1 MIPGRHNMS
10 ESFYKYLVDHILAG
24 YFSKNIAKR
33 GEHYCIVIENATNRQ
48 GIIDAFKNSPH
59 SKTLTVEGIYEGKII
74 DKSLDKYDTIEF
86 DADDNGASVPFII
99 ADVDTGGE
107 YLPTIRNSVNDGKK
121 YENYATFFILNDYAT
136 VDTLSTSSINLA
148 DAGYPLNAHKI
159 KDNIKQYMNSTA
171 NITDFEKEYLYASLD
186 KVVHLIEEDS
196 CDMFDFE
203 DILTAL
209 QDGTIK
215 ESFNKLEYFP
225 DKSIYDNIFLN
236 NKTIKDRVKENQF
249 FFNEVNMIMAN
260 ADNDNKEETLSK
272 YFDEKLIK
280 QLTADPNSDDWK
292 TIDFQKIHDSNQIVI
307 KTANLAFEDIQF
319 SVNGVALHDSDIIAI
334 HQGKGKKT
342 KNHYIICSSEPVV
355 KVKISFNKPIKDK
368 LSDVGIGLSYD
379 KNLTIEL
386 DDKNVSFLAY
396 ENDCKH
402 SFIFNKVSTVRQT
415 FVDIIPYLKLTTRG
429 DFKIT
434 VPEDKESLRV
444 GFGSNEVQI
453 SQEIIELTDNDVVIF
468 SSTDSIDD
476 KIEQRFKFFDKTVNM
491 TFAFD
496 NIQVTNKSSL
506 ELFELVWTQKVS
518 FKDARIEQNG
528 GDYQYAVVSNGT
540 DEYSTPVEKYRDLLQ
555 LEQKMISQRRLYYR
569 YDEQGDI
576 YSQELKLDDKVRKS
590 INKIFDFFSEQGTVP
605 TLTYLNSRAR
615 ALYQDYIDVVTERIN
630 AIQSGSFLSEE
641 DYSMTKLGVVEGM
654 NGEVMLSPF
663 HPVLVAF
670 MLEFAN
676 RFDNRDY
683 QNNILKVLGSSYLLP
698 YISINDIALCPHID
712 EFSDNVKTWLFYEP
726 ASRHEQN
733 HSCNIATKMVLNKL
747 TAFVKQFNYLFLNE
761 DCPII
766 INTFGISDDTNIL
779 KGIVLFVINQYTNNK
794 DFKVQK
800 IELHEYVQSL
810 LKESFFEKLNRLG
823 SDDLIGKELSRIGIK
838 TDDKVKYTCREI
850 IHQLFTRV
858 TFYKHDLATCAE
870 NIGYSHIAFY
880 QMDTNSE
887 LSSSI
892 SESISYPF
900 TNSLRTELSLNGL
913 ISIPSTTLSNNNVY
927 RIGYG
932 TRGVPEV
939 PHFIYSVA
947 KAMNE
952 LYAAER
958 MHGQYH
964 QIPKG
969 CCIAKTFV
977 FNKQDLLDKVYKCSN
992 WVTFLNP
999 EVDLDFFYKQDDLYI
1014 VHYTD
1019 QYTINAKYDSIT
1031 VTKHI
1036 DRYKDLLFNS
1046 FKYILPST
1054 TDKERFTA
1062 TMLKYFNSLNGSW
1075 LLNVANETDY
1085 QVREKI
1091 SLVAAVKAMTKFLS
1105 RNKDITWIP
1114 VSMGEILR
1122 VTGSIGLPQDYLFSA
1137 SALKAKGKPLSDD
1150 LLMIGFH
1157 VDTQNRV
1164 KLYFYPVEVKYGK
1177 NDFTNKG
1184 ELQVAN
1190 TYTLLRQR
1198 LFGEL
1203 SFVKEVY
1210 RTFFATQVLTNSEKM
1225 RANGLF
1231 SEDAFQ
1237 RIEKCRYDLLN
1248 AKYTIEDKLPMEDM
1262 GVAALVSFSIDA
1274 NSISTDILDNIPI
1287 VHLNF
1292 NESECIKFIDDSMIN
1307 ESNFIYSDW
1316 SSDMRFK
1323 DAITNLG
1330 KNIPAAEK
1338 FTEDDEKDESYEDLV
1353 DDVEIEDDVNIPTD
1367 KTIEDEPMLEF
1378 YESNS
1383 VLDEAKE
1390 GEADVVQDY
1399 AQGITLKIGEG
1410 LRSHSP
1416 MFFHPNNTNEV
1427 SHPNLGIIGTMG
1439 TGKTQFA
1446 RSIIAQFSKEGIH
1459 NVNHTP
1465 IGMLVFDY
1473 KGDYNDEAFLSAVGG
1488 ECYNSNYPFNPL
1500 KLIVTKNVQSM
1511 NLPSITADRIAD
1523 SMAKSFGLGEV
1534 QSLTIKQAIVETYSD
1549 FGITKDPSTWSKTPP
1564 TMQQVVDKYLAN
1576 NDAKDKAYRI
1586 FDTLNDYQLFTTD
1599 QSTCVSLFE
1608 WLDSVKV
1615 IDLTL
1620 YDDSVK
1626 KLIVSLILDLF
1637 YAEMKQLQ
1645 GSEQKDGFREIRSM
1659 ILVDEA
1665 HQFMKMK
1672 FNSLRRII
1680 SEGRMF
1686 GVGMILSTQ
1695 NLSDFKA
1702 DEDYSSFIKSWI
1714 VHNVGSVT
1722 KSDMYSIFGATDPN
1736 IDTYMTFISKAQIFN
1751 SICKIGTYAPT
1762 QMIDLPYFRL
1772 IEEDERFKGK

>member
-1 MIPGRHNMS
+1 MIQGRLNMLK
-10 ESFYKYLVDHILAG
+10 SFYKYIVDHILAG
-24 YFSKNIAKR
+24 YFSKNVAKR
-33 GEHYCIVIENATNRQ
+33 GEHYCIVIENASNRE
-48 GIIDAFKNSPH
+48 GIIDAFKKSTH
-59 SKTLTVEGIYEGKII
+59 SKSLTIEGIYEGKIK
-74 DKSLDKYDTIEF
+74 DKNLDKYDTIEF
-86 DADDNGASVPFII
+86 DADDNGDSVPFII
-99 ADVDTGGE
+99 ADVDTGRE
-107 YLPTIRNSVNDGKK
+107 YLPTIRNAVNDGKK
-121 YENYATFFILNDYAT
+121 YQNYATFFILNDYAT
-136 VDTLSTSSINLA
+136 VETLSTSSINLA

-159 KDNIKQYMNSTA
+159 KDNIKQYMNTTA
-171 NITDFEKEYLYASLD
+171 NITEFEKEYLTVSLD
-186 KVVHLIEEDS
+186 KVVSLIEEDS

-203 DILTAL
+203 DILSAL
-209 QDGTIK
+209 QNGTIK
-215 ESFNKLEYFP
+215 NSFNKLEYFP
-225 DKSIYDNIFLN
+225 DQSIYSNQFLTPKNI
-236 NKTIKDRVKENQF
+236 KERVKANRDF
-249 FFNEVNMIMAN
+249 FTIVNMIMAN
-260 ADNDNKEETLSK
+260 SDDDNKGETLSK

-280 QLTADPNSDDWK
+280 RILKDENSGDEWK
-292 TIDFQKIHDSNQIVI
+292 KIDLQDILNSNEIVV
-307 KTANLAFEDIQF
+307 KTANLSFESIDFTANNQK
-319 SVNGVALHDSDIIAI
+319 LPDSDVIEIK
-334 HQGKGKKT
+334 QGKGKKT
-342 KNHYIICSSEPVV
+342 NNYYIVCSSEPIV
-355 KVKISFNKPIKDK
+355 KVKLSFNKPIKDR
-368 LSDVGIGLSYD
+368 LNDEIGSCHD
-379 KNLTIEL
+379 KSLTIEL
-386 DDKNVSFLAY
+386 DDKNVSFWAF

-402 SFIFNKVSTVRQT
+402 VFVINKINTVRQT
-415 FVDIIPYLKLTTRG
+415 FSDIMPYLKLNSKG

-434 VPEDKESLRV
+434 VPEDIDSLKI
-444 GFGSNEVQI
+444 GFGDNEIPIGSEQI
-453 SQEIIELTDNDVVIF
+453 EITNDDFVLF
-468 SSTDSIDD
+468 SSSNSVENKIDQSFTFSN
-476 KIEQRFKFFDKTVNM
+476 KKVNV

-496 NIQVTNKSSL
+496 NVQVMNKSSL
-506 ELFELVWTQKVS
+506 ELFELVWTRKS
-518 FKDARIEQNG
+518 TYKDARLQQNEG
-528 GDYQYAVVSNGT
+528 LYTYAVVSN
-540 DEYSTPVEKYRDLLQ
+540 DIEEFSTPIEKYRDLLV
-555 LEQKMISQRRLYYR
+555 LEQKMISQRSLYLKC
-569 YDEQGDI
+569 DERGEYFCQD
-576 YSQELKLDDKVRKS
+576 LKLDKNVRS
-590 INKIFDFFSEQGTVP
+590 AINDIFDYYSEKGSVP
-605 TLTYLNSRAR
+605 TLTYLDEKAKS
-615 ALYQDYIDVVTERIN
+615 LYQNYINVVTKRIDV
-630 AIQSGSFLSEE
+630 IQNGNFLSEE
-641 DYSMTKLGVVEGM
+641 EYSMTKLGVVEG
-654 NGEVMLSPF
+654 NDGEVMLSPF
-663 HPVLVAF
+663 HPVLVSF

-698 YISINDIALCPHID
+698 YISINDVVLCPHID

-726 ASRHEQN
+726 ISRHEQN
-733 HSCNIATKMVLNKL
+733 HSCNIATKMVFNKL
-747 TAFVKQFNYLFLNE
+747 NAFVKQFNYLFLNE

-779 KGIVLFVINQYTNNK
+779 KGIVLFIINQYINNK

-800 IELHEYVQSL
+800 IELHEYVQNL
-810 LKESFFEKLNRLG
+810 YKESFFEKLNRLS

-858 TFYKHDLATCAE
+858 TFYKHDLASCTE
-870 NIGYSHIAFY
+870 NVGYSHIAFY

-887 LSSSI
+887 LSASI
-892 SESISYPF
+892 NETISYPF

-913 ISIPSTTLSNNNVY
+913 ISIPSTTLSNNHVY

-932 TRGVPEV
+932 TKGVPTS

-969 CCIAKTFV
+969 CCIAKTFE
-977 FNKQDLLDKVYKCSN
+977 FNKEELLEHVYQRSN

-999 EVDLDFFYKQDDLYI
+999 EVDLDFFYKQEDLYI

-1046 FKYILPST
+1046 FKSLLPSN
-1054 TDKERFTA
+1054 TDKEMFTA

-1085 QVREKI
+1085 QVQEKI

-1105 RNKDITWIP
+1105 RNPNITWIP
-1114 VSMGEILR
+1114 VSLGEILR

-1157 VDTQNRV
+1157 VDTQNHV

-1190 TYTLLRQR
+1190 TYTLIRQR

-1203 SFVKEVY
+1203 TFVKEVY

-1231 SEDAFQ
+1231 SEDAFH
-1237 RIEKCRYDLLN
+1237 RIDKCRYDLLN
-1248 AKYTIEDKLPMEDM
+1248 AKYEIVDKLPMEDM
-1262 GVAALVSFSIDA
+1262 GVAALVSFSLDA

-1292 NESECIKFIDDSMIN
+1292 NKSECIKFIDDSLIN
-1307 ESNFIYSDW
+1307 SSNFIYSNW
-1316 SSDMRFK
+1316 SSDQRFK
-1323 DAITNLG
+1323 DAYNNLEN
-1330 KNIPAAEK
+1330 NIPVAEN
-1338 FTEDDEKDESYEDLV
+1338 FTESDNDDVMFDHEFDEDETEADGSSIENIVQESQIKSSDFEITESQKNEGFKSEDDES
-1353 DDVEIEDDVNIPTD
+1353 DDV
-1367 KTIEDEPMLEF
+1367 
-1378 YESNS
+1378 S
-1383 VLDEAKE
+1383 
-1390 GEADVVQDY
+1390 
-1399 AQGITLKIGEG
+1399 GITLKIGEG
-1410 LRSHSP
+1410 LRSHTP
-1416 MFFHPNNTNEV
+1416 IYFYPNNTNEV

-1446 RSIIAQFSKEGIH
+1446 RSIIAQFSKESIH
-1459 NVNHTP
+1459 NVNKTP

-1473 KGDYNDEAFLSAVGG
+1473 KGDYNDSKFLQTVGG
-1488 ECYNSNYPFNPL
+1488 ECFNSNYPFNPL
-1500 KLIVTKNVQSM
+1500 KLIITDNVKSM
-1511 NLPSITADRIAD
+1511 NLPSITAERIAD
-1523 SMAKSFGLGEV
+1523 SMTKSFGLGDV
-1534 QSLTIKQAIVETYSD
+1534 QSLTIKKTIVETYAD
-1549 FGITKDPSTWSKTPP
+1549 FGITKDSSTWSKNPP
-1564 TMQQVVDKYLAN
+1564 TMQHVVDKYLAT
-1576 NDAKDKAYRI
+1576 NDAKDKAYKI

-1599 QSTCVSLFE
+1599 QLKCVSLFE

-1615 IDLTL
+1615 IDLTI
-1620 YDDSVK
+1620 YEDSVK

-1645 GSEQKDGFREIRSM
+1645 GSAQKDGFREIRSM

-1672 FNSLRRII
+1672 FSSLRRII

-1722 KSDMYSIFGATDPN
+1722 KSDMYSIFGSTDPN
-1736 IDTYMTFISKAQIFN
+1736 IDSYMTFISKAKIFN
-1751 SICKIGTYAPT
+1751 SICKIGTFAPT
-1762 QMIDLPYFRL
+1762 QMIDLPYFKL
-1772 IEEDERFKGK
+1772 VEEDERFMS

>member
-1 MIPGRHNMS
+1 MLK
-10 ESFYKYLVDHILAG
+10 SFYKYIVDHILAS

-33 GEHYCIVIENATNRQ
+33 GEHYCVVIENASNRQ
-48 GIIDAFKNSPH
+48 GIIDAFRNSPH
-59 SKTLTVEGIYEGKII
+59 SKPLTIEGIYEGKIKNK
-74 DKSLDKYDTIEF
+74 DLDKYDTIEF
-86 DADDNGASVPFII
+86 DADDNGESVPFII

-121 YENYATFFILNDYAT
+121 YQDYATFFILNDYAT
-136 VDTLSTSSINLA
+136 VETLSTSSINLA

-159 KDNIKQYMNSTA
+159 KDNIKQYMNTTA
-171 NITDFEKEYLYASLD
+171 NITEFEKEYLTVSLD
-186 KVVHLIEEDS
+186 KVVALIEEDS

-203 DILTAL
+203 DILSAL
-209 QDGTIK
+209 QNGTIK
-215 ESFNKLEYFP
+215 HSFNKLEYFP
-225 DKSIYDNIFLN
+225 DLSIYTNPFLTSKNI
-236 NKTIKDRVKENQF
+236 KERVKANQNF
-249 FFNEVNMIMAN
+249 FSIVNLIMAN
-260 ADNDNKEETLSK
+260 SDDDNKGETLSK

-280 QLTADPNSDDWK
+280 EILKDENSGEEWK
-292 TIDFQKIHDSNQIVI
+292 KIDFQRILDSNEIVV
-307 KTANLAFEDIQF
+307 KTANLSFESIVF
-319 SVNGVALHDSDIIAI
+319 TANGQKLHDCDIIAI
-334 HQGKGKKT
+334 NQGKGKKT
-342 KNHYIICSSEPVV
+342 KNYYVVCSSEPIV
-355 KVKISFNKPIKDK
+355 KVKLSFNKPIKDR
-368 LSDVGIGLSYD
+368 LNEDIGTCHD

-386 DDKNVSFLAY
+386 DDKNVSFWAF

-402 SFIFNKVSTVRQT
+402 LFVINKVNTVRQT
-415 FVDIIPYLKLTTRG
+415 FADIVRYLKLTSRG
-429 DFKIT
+429 DFKVT
-434 VPEDKESLRV
+434 VPEDIDTLKI
-444 GFGSNEVQI
+444 GFGNNEI
-453 SQEIIELTDNDVVIF
+453 YIGPDPIEMTNDDFVLF
-468 SSTDSIDD
+468 SSSNSIESKIDQSFRFGD
-476 KIEQRFKFFDKTVNM
+476 KKINV

-496 NIQVTNKSSL
+496 NVQVMNKSSL
-506 ELFELVWTQKVS
+506 ELFELVWTRKS
-518 FKDARIEQNG
+518 TYKDARLEQNEG
-528 GDYQYAVVSNGT
+528 RYTYAVVSNNIE
-540 DEYSTPVEKYRDLLQ
+540 EYSTPIEKYRDLLV
-555 LEQKMISQRRLYYR
+555 LEQQMVSQRSFYLKCDDQGEYYPQ
-569 YDEQGDI
+569 D
-576 YSQELKLDDKVRKS
+576 LKLDKDVHS
-590 INKIFDFFSEQGTVP
+590 AINDIFDYYTEKGSVP
-605 TLTYLNSRAR
+605 TLTYLDEKAKT
-615 ALYQDYIDVVTERIN
+615 LYRKYIEVVTNRIDV
-630 AIQSGSFLSEE
+630 IQNGNFLSEE
-641 DYSMTKLGVVEGM
+641 EYSMTKLGVVEGKD
-654 NGEVMLSPF
+654 GEVLLSPF
-663 HPVLVAF
+663 HPVLVSF

-676 RFDNRDY
+676 RFDNKDY

-698 YISINDIALCPHID
+698 YISINDVVLCPHID

-747 TAFVKQFNYLFLNE
+747 NAFIKQFNYLFLNE

-779 KGIVLFVINQYTNNK
+779 KGIVLFIISQYINNK

-800 IELHEYVQSL
+800 IELHEYVQNL
-810 LKESFFEKLNRLG
+810 YKESFFEKLNRLG
-823 SDDLIGKELSRIGIK
+823 SDDLIGKELNRIGIK

-858 TFYKHDLATCAE
+858 TFYKHNLTTCNE
-870 NIGYSHIAFY
+870 NVGYSHIAFY
-880 QMDTNSE
+880 QMDTNSD
-887 LSSSI
+887 LSTSVN
-892 SESISYPF
+892 ESISYPF

-913 ISIPSTTLSNNNVY
+913 ISIPSTTLSNNHVY

-932 TRGVPEV
+932 TKGVPTS

-969 CCIAKTFV
+969 CCIAKTFE
-977 FNKQDLLDKVYKCSN
+977 FNKEDLLEQVYQRSN

-999 EVDLDFFYKQDDLYI
+999 EVDLDFFYKQEDLYI

-1046 FKYILPST
+1046 FKSMLPSN
-1054 TDKERFTA
+1054 TDKEMFTA

-1091 SLVAAVKAMTKFLS
+1091 SMVAAVKAMTRFLS
-1105 RNKDITWIP
+1105 RNKNITWVP
-1114 VSMGEILR
+1114 VSLGEILR

-1157 VDTQNRV
+1157 VDIQNNV

-1177 NDFTNKG
+1177 NDFTSKG

-1203 SFVKEVY
+1203 TFVKEVY

-1231 SEDAFQ
+1231 SEEAFQ
-1237 RIEKCRYDLLN
+1237 RIDNCRYDLLN
-1248 AKYTIEDKLPMEDM
+1248 AKYEIVDKLPMEDM
-1262 GVAALVSFSIDA
+1262 GVAALVSFSLDA

-1292 NESECIKFIDDSMIN
+1292 NESECIKFIDDSLFSS
-1307 ESNFIYSDW
+1307 SNFIYSNW
-1316 SSDMRFK
+1316 SSDQRFK
-1323 DAITNLG
+1323 DAYNNLE
-1330 KNIPAAEK
+1330 KNIPAAES
-1338 FTEDDEKDESYEDLV
+1338 FTESDNEEMMFNNEIEEDDIEDNPIEKIENKSRNDSSNSEIKDSHNDVDLKSVEDP
-1353 DDVEIEDDVNIPTD
+1353 DDV
-1367 KTIEDEPMLEF
+1367 K
-1378 YESNS
+1378 
-1383 VLDEAKE
+1383 
-1390 GEADVVQDY
+1390 
-1399 AQGITLKIGEG
+1399 GITLKIGEG
-1410 LRSHSP
+1410 LRSHMP
-1416 MFFHPNNTNEV
+1416 MYFHPNNTNEV

-1446 RSIIAQFSKEGIH
+1446 RSIIAQFSKEDIH
-1459 NVNHTP
+1459 NVNKTP

-1473 KGDYNDEAFLSAVGG
+1473 KGDYNDYQFLQSVGG
-1488 ECYNSNYPFNPL
+1488 ECFNSNYPFNPL
-1500 KLIVTKNVQSM
+1500 KLIITDNVQTM

-1523 SMAKSFGLGEV
+1523 SMTKSFGLGDV
-1534 QSLTIKQAIVETYSD
+1534 QSLTIKKTIVETYTD
-1549 FGITKDPSTWSKTPP
+1549 FGITKDPSTWAKTPP
-1564 TMQQVVDKYLAN
+1564 TMQHVVDKYLAN
-1576 NDAKDKAYRI
+1576 NDAKDKAYKI

-1599 QSTCVSLFE
+1599 QSKCVSLFE

-1645 GSEQKDGFREIRSM
+1645 GSAQKDGFREIRSM

-1722 KSDMYSIFGATDPN
+1722 KNDMYSIFGATDPN
-1736 IDTYMTFISKAQIFN
+1736 IDSYMTFISKAQIFN
-1751 SICKIGTYAPT
+1751 SICKIGTFPPT
-1762 QMIDLPYFRL
+1762 QMIDLPYFKL
-1772 IEEDERFKGK
+1772 IEEDERFKN

>member
-1 MIPGRHNMS
+1 MLK
-10 ESFYKYLVDHILAG
+10 SFYKYIVDHILAN
-24 YFSKNIAKR
+24 YFSKNVAKR
-33 GEHYCIVIENATNRQ
+33 GEHYCIVIENVSNRK

-59 SKTLTVEGIYEGKII
+59 SKPLIIEGIYEGKIK
-74 DKSLDKYDTIEF
+74 DKNLDKYDTIEF
-86 DADDNGASVPFII
+86 DADDSGDSVPFIL
-99 ADVDTGGE
+99 ADVDTGRE
-107 YLPTIRNSVNDGKK
+107 YLPTIRNAVNDGKK
-121 YENYATFFILNDYAT
+121 YQEYATFFILNDYAT
-136 VDTLSTSSINLA
+136 VETLSTSSINLA

-159 KDNIKQYMNSTA
+159 KDNIVEYMNSTA
-171 NITDFEKEYLYASLD
+171 NITEFEKEYLTLSLN
-186 KVVHLIEEDS
+186 KVVSLIEEDS

-203 DILTAL
+203 DILSAL
-209 QDGTIK
+209 QNGTIK
-215 ESFNKLEYFP
+215 DSFNKLEYFP
-225 DKSIYDNIFLN
+225 DPSIYTNLFLTSKN
-236 NKTIKDRVKENQF
+236 IKDRVRANQNF
-249 FFNEVNMIMAN
+249 YNIVNMIMAN
-260 ADNDNKEETLSK
+260 SDDENKSETLSK

-280 QLTADPNSDDWK
+280 EILKDENSGDEWK
-292 TIDFQKIHDSNQIVI
+292 TIDFQKILDSNEIVV
-307 KTANLAFEDIQF
+307 KTANLSFEGIYFTANGQKMPDS
-319 SVNGVALHDSDIIAI
+319 SVISIN
-334 HQGKGKKT
+334 QGKGKKT
-342 KNHYIICSSEPVV
+342 KNYYIICSSEPTV
-355 KVKISFNKPIKDK
+355 KVKLSFNKPIKDR
-368 LSDVGIGLSYD
+368 LNENIGSCHD
-379 KNLTIEL
+379 KNLSIDLGE
-386 DDKNVSFLAY
+386 KNVSFWAF

-402 SFIFNKVSTVRQT
+402 LFVLNKIDADRRIFS
-415 FVDIIPYLKLTTRG
+415 DIIPYLKLTSGG

-434 VPEDKESLRV
+434 VPEDIDSLKV
-444 GFGSNEVQI
+444 GLGDNKI
-453 SQEIIELTDNDVVIF
+453 SVGPDVIELTKDDFALF
-468 SSTDSIDD
+468 SASQSVENKIDQSFCFSD
-476 KIEQRFKFFDKTVNM
+476 KKVNM

-496 NIQVTNKSSL
+496 NIQVMNKSSL
-506 ELFELVWTQKVS
+506 ELFELVWTRKTT
-518 FKDARIEQNG
+518 FKDARVKQNDG
-528 GDYQYAVVSNGT
+528 CYTYAVVSNET
-540 DEYSTPVEKYRDLLQ
+540 EEYSTPLEKYRDLLR
-555 LEQKMISQRRLYYR
+555 LEQQMVSNSCFYLKCDDQGEFVPQDLKIDNNVSSAINDIFDYYR
-569 YDEQGDI
+569 EKG
-576 YSQELKLDDKVRKS
+576 S
-590 INKIFDFFSEQGTVP
+590 IP
-605 TLTYLNSRAR
+605 TLTYLDEKAKS
-615 ALYQDYIDVVTERIN
+615 LYQKYIEVVTHRID
-630 AIQSGSFLSEE
+630 AIQSGNFLSEE
-641 DYSMTKLGVVEGM
+641 EYSMTKLGVVEGV

-663 HPVLVAF
+663 HPVLVSF

-698 YISINDIALCPHID
+698 YISINDVVLCPHID

-726 ASRHEQN
+726 ASGHEQN
-733 HSCNIATKMVLNKL
+733 HSCNIATKMVFNKL
-747 TAFVKQFNYLFLNE
+747 NAFIKQFNYLFLNE

-779 KGIVLFVINQYTNNK
+779 KGIILFIINQYVNNK

-800 IELHEYVQSL
+800 IEIHEYVQNL
-810 LKESFFEKLNRLG
+810 YKECFFEKLNRLG

-858 TFYKHDLATCAE
+858 TFFKHDMTTCCE
-870 NIGYSHIAFY
+870 NVGYSHIAFY
-880 QMDTNSE
+880 QMDTNSD
-887 LSSSI
+887 LSASVN
-892 SESISYPF
+892 ETISYPY

-913 ISIPSTTLSNNNVY
+913 ISIPSTTLSNNHVY

-932 TRGVPEV
+932 TKGVPGS
-939 PHFIYSVA
+939 PHFIYSIA

-969 CCIAKTFV
+969 CCIAKTFE
-977 FNKQDLLDKVYKCSN
+977 FNKEELLEQVYQRSN

-999 EVDLDFFYKQDDLYI
+999 EVDLDFFYKQEDLYI

-1046 FKYILPST
+1046 FKSMLPSN
-1054 TDKERFTA
+1054 TDKEMFTA

-1091 SLVAAVKAMTKFLS
+1091 SLVAAVKAMTRFLS
-1105 RNKDITWIP
+1105 RNQNITWVP
-1114 VSMGEILR
+1114 VSLGEILR

-1157 VDTQNRV
+1157 VDSQKNV

-1177 NDFTNKG
+1177 NNFTNKG

-1198 LFGEL
+1198 LFGDL
-1203 SFVKEVY
+1203 TFVKEVY

-1231 SEDAFQ
+1231 SENAFK
-1237 RIEKCRYDLLN
+1237 RIDDCRYDLLN
-1248 AKYTIEDKLPMEDM
+1248 AKYEIVDKLPMEDM
-1262 GVAALVSFSIDA
+1262 GVAALVSFSLDP

-1292 NESECIKFIDDSMIN
+1292 NESECIKFIDDSLID
-1307 ESNFIYSDW
+1307 STNFIYSTL
-1316 SSDMRFK
+1316 SSDNRFK
-1323 DAITNLG
+1323 EAYQNLG
-1330 KNIPAAEK
+1330 KNIPAAES
-1338 FTEDDEKDESYEDLV
+1338 FTESDNEDGLFYNEFEGN
-1353 DDVEIEDDVNIPTD
+1353 EIEDEDSLVVDDIELNTQNDTLNSEVKDSQENEILKTEEEEVNDAT
-1367 KTIEDEPMLEF
+1367 
-1378 YESNS
+1378 
-1383 VLDEAKE
+1383 
-1390 GEADVVQDY
+1390 
-1399 AQGITLKIGEG
+1399 GISIKIGEG
-1410 LRSHSP
+1410 LRNHLP
-1416 MFFHPNNTNEV
+1416 MFFHPNNTKEV

-1446 RSIIAQFSKEGIH
+1446 RSVIAQFSKESIR
-1459 NVNHTP
+1459 NVNQTP

-1473 KGDYNDEAFLSAVGG
+1473 KGDYNDSSFLQTVGG
-1488 ECYNSNYPFNPL
+1488 ECFNSNYPFNPL
-1500 KLIVTKNVQSM
+1500 KLIVTDNVQTM

-1523 SMAKSFGLGEV
+1523 SMTKSFGLGDV
-1534 QSLTIKQAIVETYSD
+1534 QSLTIKKTIVETYSD
-1549 FGITKDPSTWSKTPP
+1549 FGITKDPSTWTKTPP
-1564 TMQQVVDKYLAN
+1564 TMQHVVDKYLEN
-1576 NDAKDKAYRI
+1576 NDAKDKAYKI

-1599 QSTCVSLFE
+1599 QSKCVSLFE
-1608 WLDSVKV
+1608 WLNSVKV
-1615 IDLTL
+1615 IDLTI
-1620 YDDSVK
+1620 YEDSVK

-1645 GSEQKDGFREIRSM
+1645 GSAQKDGFREIRSM

-1736 IDTYMTFISKAQIFN
+1736 IETYMTFISKAQIFN
-1751 SICKIGTYAPT
+1751 SICKIGTFAPT

-1772 IEEDERFKGK
+1772 IDEDERFKN